1 MFKIGDRV
9 KALPS
14 ITQQDGCD
22 SQFLINKIGII
33 QFESQDDRGVNWYA
47 VSFDFDDDRL
57 HGCTGFT
64 PHSDGWWCDGDY
76 LSLVPE
82 SDVWQ

>member
-9 KALPS
+9 KVLPS

-57 HGCTGFT
+57 HGCAGFA

-82 SDVWQ
+82 S

>member
-33 QFESQDDRGVNWYA
+33 QRKNEKRQGRNIWINAEYRRAFAGNNSA
-47 VSFDFDDDRL
+47 
-57 HGCTGFT
+57 
-64 PHSDGWWCDGDY
+64 
-76 LSLVPE
+76 
-82 SDVWQ
+82 